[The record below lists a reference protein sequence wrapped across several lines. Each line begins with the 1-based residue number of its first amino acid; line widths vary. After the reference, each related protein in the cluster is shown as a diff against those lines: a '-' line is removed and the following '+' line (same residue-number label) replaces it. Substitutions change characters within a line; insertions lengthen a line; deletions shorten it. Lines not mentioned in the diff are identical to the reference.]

1 MGYSGSASRQHTPAR
16 QRPEHEYYYDH
27 YDHHA
32 QPTHPVRPAAIKLEG
47 PYGDFRDDLVK
58 QGYTVIKSAISPDQ
72 AKAYQQKAFDW
83 LASFNTP
90 LDLADPS
97 TWKAENL
104 PVQTKLNTFESYSVV
119 HEKFM
124 WDLRQED
131 GIIEPFSEIW
141 GTDKLVVSFDS
152 VNITL
157 PNRADKP
164 ARSPWPHVDQSP
176 LRQGLHCIQGI
187 INLSQAGPEDGS
199 LALYPAS
206 HALVEEYFRTQTD
219 ESSWKPED
227 RYYFGK
233 EGIKWFEERGC
244 KPIKV
249 QADPGDLILWDSR
262 SIHWGA
268 EQTPKSDT
276 IRTVVYAAYAPAAL
290 ASADTLK
297 QKKHVFEKFGA
308 TTHWPHDN
316 MELRGLHAKLPD
328 GQLDPRNRD
337 RPREM
342 PEYTDK
348 LLRLAGVK
356 AY

>member
-1 MGYSGSASRQHTPAR
+1 
-16 QRPEHEYYYDH
+16 
-27 YDHHA
+27 
-32 QPTHPVRPAAIKLEG
+32 
-47 PYGDFRDDLVK
+47 LVK
-58 QGYTVIKSAISPDQ
+58 QGYTVIKSAISPEQ

-131 GIIEPFSEIW
+131 GIIEPFSRIW

-206 HALVEEYFRTQTD
+206 HSLVEEYFRTQTD

-233 EGIKWFEERGC
+233 DGIAWFEARGC

-268 EQTPKSDT
+268 EQTPKSNT

-328 GQLDPRNRD
+328 GQLDPKNRD